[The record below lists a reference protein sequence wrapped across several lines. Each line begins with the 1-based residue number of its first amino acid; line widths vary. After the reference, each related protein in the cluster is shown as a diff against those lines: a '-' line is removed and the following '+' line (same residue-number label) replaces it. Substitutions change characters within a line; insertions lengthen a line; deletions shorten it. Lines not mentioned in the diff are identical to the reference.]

1 MADNVDPRMS
11 GVASDGPGEE
21 ADGGRTELLARIR
34 RLERAS
40 RALEPGTSSRK
51 RLRGAVLA
59 SSERFL
65 RAVDRLHAFQPGD
78 AAGLLELPIGERGA
92 PLEQVMELLEREVVR
107 PGGHPASPG
116 HLAYIPGGGIYHSAL
131 ADYLAAVT
139 NKYAGIFFTG
149 PGPVRMENQLV
160 RWAADLVGYPAG
172 AGGSIASGGSLA
184 TLTAVTTARDAHG
197 LRGADYASAVVYL
210 TTQAHHAVEK
220 ALRIAGLGEA
230 PVRFVAIDERFRM
243 RPDALA
249 QAIAADRAAGLRPWL
264 VVAAAGAT
272 DTGAVDPLEAL
283 ADVARHEGCW
293 LHVDAAYGGFF
304 MMTEQGRAVLAGIE
318 RSDSVVLDPHKS
330 LFLPWGAGMVLVRDV
345 GALAEAHAGTGSYMQ
360 DALRADPGEVSPAD
374 VSPELSKPW
383 RSLRM
388 WLPLVLLGTAPFRA
402 ALEEKLLLTRY
413 FYDEV
418 RALGFEVGPEPELS
432 IVTFRW
438 APAGMSLEQTN
449 AVNQAIVEAV
459 RADGRIFLSSTML
472 DGRFTLRMAALSFR
486 THRRSID
493 LALQI
498 LREQL
503 ARVAA

>member
-1 MADNVDPRMS
+1 MTVGD
-11 GVASDGPGEE
+11 E
-21 ADGGRTELLARIR
+21 AGTPHEAAGAGDAAAARAELLARIR
-34 RLERAS
+34 RLELAS
-40 RALEPGTSSRK
+40 RGLEPGTSSRK

-65 RAVDRLHAFQPGD
+65 RAVDGLHAFQPGD

-92 PLEQVMELLEREVVR
+92 PLEEVMELLEREVVR

-160 RWAADLVGYPAG
+160 RWTADLVGYPAG

-184 TLTAVTTARDAHG
+184 TLTAVTTARDAHR

-210 TTQAHHAVEK
+210 TTQAHHAVQK

-230 PVRFVAIDERFRM
+230 PVRCVAIDERFRM
-243 RPDALA
+243 RPGALA

-272 DTGAVDPLEAL
+272 DTGAVDPLDAL
-283 ADVARHEGCW
+283 ADVAQREGCW

-304 MMTEQGRAVLAGIE
+304 MLTEQGRAVLAGIE

-402 ALEEKLLLTRY
+402 ALDEKLLLARY

-438 APAGMSLEQTN
+438 APAGMGLEQTN
-449 AVNQAIVEAV
+449 ALNEAIVEAV

-498 LREQL
+498 LREQV
-503 ARVAA
+503 ARVAG